1 MAKNSPPE
9 KEHLQQMLT
18 GRAVV
23 LFGEERAQV
32 LAGVIADTAEV
43 LSQLAAS
50 PPEQE
55 EEPDYWE

>member
-9 KEHLQQMLT
+9 REHLQQMLT
-18 GRAVV
+18 GRAVA

-43 LSQLAAS
+43 LSQLTAS

>member
-1 MAKNSPPE
+1 MAKNSPAE
-9 KEHLQQMLT
+9 REHFQQMLT
-18 GRAVV
+18 GRAVA

-32 LAGVIADTAEV
+32 LAGEIADTAEV

-55 EEPDYWE
+55 EEPAYWE